1 MKICITILYLISIIA
16 VPLQKVSGQGG
27 LPYSFTDLG
36 GKYYLTL
43 QNEIRKNKPAAAI
56 FSDKKAQKKYTELH
70 DERRKTIISG
80 FTENNFVYQKDIADY
95 LAAIAADLQKSNTS
109 LFPEQP
115 VILLDR
121 SDVVNA
127 YALGDNIV
135 VINMG
140 LLLFVQS
147 REELALILAHE
158 LSHNILR
165 HSENSLKETAARL
178 SSDEY
183 NDSINAVLDS
193 RYERLSR
200 LKKIV
205 IGYSANRSR
214 HSRYHEASADSLAIS
229 LLKKSGISFDARF
242 FLRLDSVNEVTQQ
255 KLRQPVKHY
264 FDNYKLQFDES
275 WLKQAKGLSSRNYQF
290 RDSTEINEDSLKT
303 HPDCVI
309 RYEKTRSQTD
319 THLVLTPVPAS
330 LQEICR
336 KIIVWNK
343 VNALDLTPA
352 LYYVFS
358 EKDNTN
364 DDPWYDFIAG
374 VVFSILNYAEKD
386 LNRFNA
392 VGSRQKE
399 YVATTYYDLQNSLT
413 RMSRG
418 VLDANCSTIQQ
429 QSRQLALQLYEKEL
443 LHALQ
448 MLSQEQKP
456 DRKRIEQISRQAFQ
470 SPGNPYLEL
479 FNSLSKK

>member
-1 MKICITILYLISIIA
+1 M
-16 VPLQKVSGQGG
+16 VSGQGK

-36 GKYYLTL
+36 GRYYSAL
-43 QNEIRKNKPAAAI
+43 QNDIRKSKPATAI
-56 FSDKKAQKKYTELH
+56 FSDKKAQKKYTELN
-70 DERRKTIISG
+70 DERRKTIING
-80 FTENNFVYQKDIADY
+80 FTENNFVYQKDILDY
-95 LAAIAADLQKSNTS
+95 LAAIAADLQKSSKS
-109 LFPEQP
+109 LFPEP
-115 VILLDR
+115 PIILLDR

-165 HSENSLKETAARL
+165 HAENSLKETAARL

-193 RYERLSR
+193 RYERYSR

-214 HSRYHEASADSLAIS
+214 HSRYHEASADSLAIG

-242 FLRLDSVNEVTQQ
+242 FLRLDSVNEVTRQ
-255 KLRQPVKHY
+255 KLGQPVKHY
-264 FDNYKLQFDES
+264 FDHYKLQFEDS

-290 RDSTEINEDSLKT
+290 RDSSAIDEDSLKT
-303 HPDCVI
+303 HPDCLM
-309 RYEKTRSQTD
+309 RFEKTKSQTD
-319 THLVLTPVPAS
+319 ANLPLTPIPGP
-330 LQEICR
+330 LKEICR
-336 KIIVWNK
+336 KIILWNK
-343 VNALDLTPA
+343 INAFDLTPA
-352 LYYVFS
+352 LYYVFN

-364 DDPWYDFIAG
+364 HDPWYDFIAG

-413 RMSRG
+413 RMSRA
-418 VLDANCSTIQQ
+418 VLETNCNTIQQ
-429 QSRQLALQLYEKEL
+429 QNKHLPLQQYEKEL
-443 LHALQ
+443 LYALQ
-448 MLSQEQKP
+448 MLNEEQKP
-456 DRKRIEQISRQAFQ
+456 DRKRIEQISRKAFQ
-470 SPGNPYLEL
+470 STDNPYQEL
-479 FNSLSKK
+479 FNTLSKK